1 MRILITENQ
10 FNLLNESKDKFL
22 NLCDTL
28 GSTSSFCKKLES
40 TLKDSRKGGREKNML
55 NVSKNFFN
63 KVVSNGDYFKTIV
76 LRPGIP
82 EYDTRIEQL
91 IRFKDLLESNGSCP
105 NIVSDVNQ
113 NINNLPDKELTMVVD
128 SENQY
133 SLLNRLDTHYS
144 TKAYLL
150 TNLIL
155 RNLDDKGNLD
165 NINDEKLR
173 EVLYYVMSDE
183 FVSEIAEF
191 LSKTLETNKEF
202 HDYFFGSLSSS
213 RERGNQVENDV
224 FEFLRGK
231 YGAENVIEFSGDF
244 GFVDYFGVDGV
255 VIINGQAHP
264 VQISTSAKSSP
275 KIFQYTSESCKPLGF
290 FKDKDKIIRYEQI
303 S

>member
-1 MRILITENQ
+1 MRIIITENQ
-10 FNLLNESKDKFL
+10 FKLLNESSYKFK
-22 NLCDTL
+22 NLCDNL
-28 GSTSSFCKKLES
+28 GSTSSFCKKIES
-40 TLKDSRKGGREKNML
+40 ILKDSRRGGKNNML
-55 NVSKNFFN
+55 KVSKDFFN

-91 IRFKDLLESNGSCP
+91 VKFKNLLESNGSCP
-105 NIVSDVNQ
+105 RIVSDVSE
-113 NINNLPDKELTMVVD
+113 NINNLPDKELIMVVD

-144 TKAYLL
+144 AKSYLL
-150 TNLIL
+150 TNLML
-155 RNLDDKGNLD
+155 RRLNNKENLN
-165 NINDEKLR
+165 NISDEKLR
-173 EVLYYVMSDE
+173 EELYNVMSDNS
-183 FVSEIAEF
+183 VGEIAEY

-202 HDYFFGSLSSS
+202 HDYFFGSLSFS
-213 RERGNQVENDV
+213 RDKGNQVENDV